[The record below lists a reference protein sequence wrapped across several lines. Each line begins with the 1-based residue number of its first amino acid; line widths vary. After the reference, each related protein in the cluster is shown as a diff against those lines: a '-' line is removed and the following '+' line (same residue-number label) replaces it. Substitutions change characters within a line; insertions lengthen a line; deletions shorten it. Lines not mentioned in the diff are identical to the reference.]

1 MSCVLR
7 VSGASLLVDDVLRL
21 IPLLPSSVWHVGEP
35 FFGPKSLN
43 LGNCQTSGFTVTV
56 SEKEMDDL
64 PGQIEDAITFLRV
77 NAPALAILMNHL
89 GVEDFGLDF
98 AVARREDTAPAISM
112 HLPSALIAAAGR
124 LRISLTISEYE
135 TSD

>member
-1 MSCVLR
+1 MSCLLR
-7 VSGASLLVDDVLRL
+7 VSGARLLVDDVLRL

-35 FFGPKSLN
+35 LLGPKTLN

-56 SEKEMDDL
+56 SEREMDDL

-77 NAPALAILMNHL
+77 NETTLAILMNHP
-89 GVEDFGLDF
+89 GVEDIGLDF
-98 AVARREDTAPAISM
+98 AVARREDTPLAISM
-112 HLPSALIAAAGR
+112 HLPSDLIAAAGR
-124 LRISLTISEYE
+124 LRISLTISEYV